1 VLFFINYDTIPNV
14 TYICKTHNT
23 YEPFCSEIS
32 GKIKL
37 NQLES
42 RFKSVSER
50 DKYTLSISRKNK
62 GNPTLLCLCALD
74 IEFIDTIFA
83 CTL

>member
-1 VLFFINYDTIPNV
+1 MLFFINYDTIPNV

-50 DKYTLSISRKNK
+50 DKYTLSISRAGQIKVIQHYYV
-62 GNPTLLCLCALD
+62 CVR
-74 IEFIDTIFA
+74 
-83 CTL
+83 